1 MADALALRQAM
12 TQVKINI
19 RQIGPLPADFQIM
32 VQPMVKGL
40 AEVLLGFKRDAD
52 AGAIV
57 ILAVGGIWAEVVRE
71 RSIRLAPVDEVQAM
85 EMIAELRALSP
96 LQGLRGQ
103 VVGDLTALA
112 QAIACFSQAALLAV
126 GHGVVEA
133 EVNPLMVL
141 AQGQGVCAVD
151 ALVVAST
158 LPEYG

>member
-112 QAIACFSQAALLAV
+112 QAIACFS
-126 GHGVVEA
+126 
-133 EVNPLMVL
+133 
-141 AQGQGVCAVD
+141 
-151 ALVVAST
+151 
-158 LPEYG
+158 